1 MRLQSEL
8 DKIVFRWKAKFDM
21 NEMEHAG
28 PDDSKRRFVV
38 SFYMVDQVHHIL
50 VKVCRPITTVQQPN
64 GNTDQCCSVNQ
75 SIAIYEPPVS
85 NSGFVGGKFLERG
98 RVRKHGTSKFE
109 AKFMTGNC
117 CRACTAELSSA

>member
-28 PDDSKRRFVV
+28 PDDSKRRFVI

-50 VKVCRPITTVQQPN
+50 VKVCSLPVLQQPN
-64 GNTDQCCSVNQ
+64 GNTDQCCTVNQ
-75 SIAIYEPPVS
+75 SIAVYEPPVS

-117 CRACTAELSSA
+117 CQACAAELLSA